1 MNQKTKQN
9 DATFDAAAK
18 ANQAHLASNI
28 KQHYD
33 YIVCGAGTA
42 GSVVA
47 ARLAENPDVQVLL
60 LEAGADDDSPLVQDP
75 NLWPYTL
82 GTDLDWGFRCT
93 PNPHLDGRAI
103 DYSMGKVLGGG
114 SSINVSTWSRGHQAD
129 WNHFAE
135 VANNA
140 SWRYDSVL
148 ALYKSV
154 IEAYSGQDAGEYR
167 GRQGKVPVRNAVNP
181 APFAHQFL
189 VGAQACGLRQFSD
202 PNGEM
207 MESDGGC
214 AFVDETVVG
223 DSRCSIFQSYVRPL
237 MGRSNLTVL
246 TGALVKRIIFQDR
259 VASKV
264 VFSHRGEQLSVG
276 ASVEIVLSMGAI
288 NTPKILMLSGI
299 GDGDELSRFNIPLV
313 QHLPGVGKDLHDHV
327 SFGCVWEN
335 GDDRPP
341 QIPRS
346 QVASFWKSRADLDS
360 PNFYSYAIQ
369 SPIITPENASNFKPS
384 PDCWSMVV
392 GMRPQSRGSVSLA
405 SGQPSDAPQVNA
417 NYLAEPQDLADLI
430 EGLNMVRAIG
440 NSSALKDFRGGEVAP
455 GALSDG
461 KLKQFLRN
469 GLTTFWHPCGTA
481 RMGTDDGA
489 VVDGTLLVH
498 GVSRL
503 RIADSSVMPRVT
515 TGNTMAPCVVIGE
528 IASELMTHRRH

>member
-299 GDGDELSRFNIPLV
+299 GDADALSRFDIPVV
-313 QHLPGVGKDLHDHV
+313 QHLRGVGKGLHDHV
-327 SFGCVWEN
+327 SFGCIWKN
-335 GDDRPP
+335 GVDRPP
-341 QIPRS
+341 PIPRS

-369 SPIITPENASNFKPS
+369 SPIITPENASKFKPS
-384 PDCWSMVV
+384 TDCWSMVV

-405 SGQPSDAPQVNA
+405 SDQPTDAPHVNA
-417 NYLAEPQDLADLI
+417 DYLADPQDLADLI
-430 EGLNMVRAIG
+430 EGLKMVRAIG
-440 NSSALKDFRGGEVAP
+440 NASALKDFSGAEVAP
-455 GALSDG
+455 GALANG
-461 KLKQFLRN
+461 QLKQFFRN
-469 GLTTFWHPCGTA
+469 GLTTFWHQCGTA
-481 RMGTDDGA
+481 RMGTDDQA
-489 VVDGTLLVH
+489 VVDGTLAVH
-498 GVSRL
+498 CVSRL
-503 RIADSSVMPRVT
+503 RIADSSVMPRVS

-528 IASELMTHRRH
+528 IASELMTRRRQ